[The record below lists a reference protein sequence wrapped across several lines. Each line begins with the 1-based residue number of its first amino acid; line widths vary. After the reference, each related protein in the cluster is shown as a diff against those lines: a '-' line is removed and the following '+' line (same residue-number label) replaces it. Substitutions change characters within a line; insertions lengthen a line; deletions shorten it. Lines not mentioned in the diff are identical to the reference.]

1 MSQELTVD
9 YCGNFLAPLNNLC
22 FRIELPFRLLGL
34 IGSFVLFRTKPCCNK
49 SKYSDVE
56 FLSSEDTQISKS

>member
-1 MSQELTVD
+1 MIQLLFRV
-9 YCGNFLAPLNNLC
+9 FIAKILAPLNNLD

-56 FLSSEDTQISKS
+56 FLSSENTQISKS